1 MLSRRHIRIKV
12 MQSLYSYLSSKTNQI
27 STSEQ
32 AMLRHFDDVV
42 ELKLVIISLLI
53 EIVKYADEFYKDG
66 KKKHLPSSLDL
77 TPNTRFINNKVA
89 LSICHDKVL
98 MDRLSKFSGIWINND
113 HDIIRKLFNLIRT
126 SELYID
132 YLESDNTSINFDK
145 KFIIELLNDYILNNK
160 LVHHIFEERSIY
172 WIDDLPFVSTIIF
185 GEIRDDVSMIPKSVF
200 KDVSDREFALSLF
213 RDTINNNAE
222 YEKII
227 IRFAK
232 NWELDRIAKM
242 DQLFLKMSFSEIL
255 SMPNLPVKVSMN
267 EYIEIAKYYS
277 TSKSKLFVNGL
288 LDNFVKTYMREGKI
302 KKVGRGLIL
311 NSRNDED

>member
-12 MQSLYSYLSSKTNQI
+12 MQSLYSHLSSKTNQI

-53 EIVKYADEFYKDG
+53 EIVKYADKFYKDG

-77 TPNTRFINNKVA
+77 TPNTRFINNKVV

-98 MDRLSKFSGIWINND
+98 MDRLSNFSGIWINND

-132 YLESDNTSINFDK
+132 YLESNNTSINFDK

-172 WIDDLPFVSTIIF
+172 WIDDLPFISTIIF
-185 GEIRDDVSMIPKSVF
+185 GEIRDDVSMIPKGVF

-255 SMPNLPVKVSMN
+255 SMPNLPIKVSMN

-288 LDNFVKTYMREGKI
+288 LDNFVKTYMKEGKI

-311 NSRNDED
+311 NSLNDED